1 MSLEVTNPAELMRL
15 FQKAQKPSRDGR
27 GEACHATEAST
38 LLDEKLNQVLLDPLA
53 LGRTSTDPTSGNPE
67 NHVPEGQVKLL
78 KKTVTSWPT
87 SAGWPGCPQAGLG
100 G

>member
-1 MSLEVTNPAELMRL
+1 MRL

-38 LLDEKLNQVLLDPLA
+38 LLDEKLNQLLLDPLA
-53 LGRTSTDPTSGNPE
+53 LGPTSTGPTSGNPE

-78 KKTVTSWPT
+78 KKTSGPT
-87 SAGWPGCPQAGLG
+87 SAGWPGRPQAGLG